1 MHWSSVAAGLY
12 LLTVLTGIF
21 GNIWVICSIAR
32 SRKPRG
38 LLGHTSPSDRLR
50 AYISVLSIVDLTVL
64 MVLFVKSIYLALPH
78 LMLDMNSCRAMFV
91 IEQAVKLAS
100 LTLLSC
106 ISIERYITI
115 RKPFCGQVRKR
126 FIKMTPIVA
135 LLILTAVIVAILIQV
150 PSVVTTADGLNCT
163 RTHRGRAV
171 PRLGAYLTAIAFFSN
186 LTTISV
192 NYGQIV
198 RHVKR
203 KFTKRKARVVAHSRT
218 RESLVTEPRYMREM
232 TNAIIRVFVFHVICW
247 LPSCLIQFLPDMRL
261 VSELVTSIR
270 LFNNFTDFSA
280 IRWTIFIANWLTY
293 ANAAGNW
300 IFYAA
305 MNRELRSLIRFATER
320 RKRSTMSH
328 TASPSN
334 MHRNFRQQVTTSMRV
349 LQSLSYRSSLAGSFD
364 EGTCPPSLVQLS
376 PKSSTISQEQNTS
389 PIVGRNKTTL
399 TIGTTRDMV

>member
-1 MHWSSVAAGLY
+1 MHWNSAAASLY
-12 LLTVLTGIF
+12 LVTILIGIF

-50 AYISVLSIVDLTVL
+50 AYISVLAIVDLTVL
-64 MVLFVKSIYLALPH
+64 MVLFVRTIYLVVPH
-78 LMLDMNSCRAMFV
+78 LMLDTNSCRAMFV
-91 IEQAVKLAS
+91 IEQAVKLGS

-115 RKPFCGQVRKR
+115 RKPFCGEVRKR

-135 LLILTAVIVAILIQV
+135 LLLLTAVIVAILVQV
-150 PSVVTTADGLNCT
+150 HVVVTTADGLNCT
-163 RTHRGRAV
+163 RSNRGRTI
-171 PRLGAYLTAIAFFSN
+171 PRLGAYLTAIAFLSN
-186 LTTISV
+186 LTIISV

-198 RHVKR
+198 RHVRR

-218 RESLVTEPRYMREM
+218 RESLVTEPRYMKEM
-232 TNAIIRVFVFHVICW
+232 TNAIIRVFVFHVVCW
-247 LPSCLIQFLPDMRL
+247 LPSCLIQFLPDTAL
-261 VSELVTSIR
+261 VSELITSIR
-270 LFNNFTDFSA
+270 LFNNFSDFGA
-280 IRWTIFIANWLTY
+280 MRWTIFAANWLTY

-320 RKRSTMSH
+320 RKRSTLSH

-334 MHRNFRQQVTTSMRV
+334 MHRHFRQQVTASMRV
-349 LQSLSYRSSLAGSFD
+349 LQSLSYRSSLAGSLD
-364 EGTCPPSLVQLS
+364 EVTCPPSLVQLS
-376 PKSSTISQEQNTS
+376 PKSSTISQEQTNS
-389 PIVGRNKTTL
+389 PVVIRTQAML
-399 TIGTTRDMV
+399 SLSREMV

>member
-1 MHWSSVAAGLY
+1 MHWNTLAVALY

-50 AYISVLSIVDLTVL
+50 AYISVLAIVDLTVL
-64 MVLFVKSIYLALPH
+64 MVLLVRTIYLSVPH
-78 LMLDMNSCRAMFV
+78 LMLDTNSCRAMFV

-106 ISIERYITI
+106 ISVERYITI

-135 LLILTAVIVAILIQV
+135 LLLLTAVIVAILVQV
-150 PSVVTTADGLNCT
+150 QSVLTTPDSMNCT
-163 RTHRGRAV
+163 RTSRGRTI
-171 PRLGAYLTAIAFFSN
+171 PRLGAYLTAIAFLSN

-198 RHVKR
+198 RHVRR
-203 KFTKRKARVVAHSRT
+203 KFIKRKARVVAHSRT
-218 RESLVTEPRYMREM
+218 IRESLVNEPRYMREM
-232 TNAIIRVFVFHVICW
+232 TNAIIRVFAFHVICW
-247 LPSCLIQFLPDMRL
+247 LPSCLIQFLPDFGL
-261 VSELVTSIR
+261 VSELITSIR
-270 LFNNFTDFSA
+270 LFNNFTDFSTM
-280 IRWTIFIANWLTY
+280 RWVIFIANWLTY

-328 TASPSN
+328 TTASPSN
-334 MHRNFRQQVTTSMRV
+334 MHRNIRSQVTASMRV
-349 LQSLSYRSSLAGSFD
+349 LQSLSYRSSLGGSLD
-364 EGTCPPSLVQLS
+364 EVTCPPSLIQLS
-376 PKSSTISQEQNTS
+376 PKSSTYSQEQVSNVTTT
-389 PIVGRNKTTL
+389 ILILGRL
-399 TIGTTRDMV
+399 GAM